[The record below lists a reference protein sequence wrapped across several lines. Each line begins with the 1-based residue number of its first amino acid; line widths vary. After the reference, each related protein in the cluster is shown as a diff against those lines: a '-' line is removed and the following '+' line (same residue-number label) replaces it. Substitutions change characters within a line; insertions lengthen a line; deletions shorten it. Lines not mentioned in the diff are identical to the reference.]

1 MSTPAELVPAEPR
14 KGFHI
19 PVWLVVVLG
28 VLVVGGGA
36 FLVGRAVSHR
46 RERVGFGGRFDG
58 SHAGHPIFWIF
69 VIGIVIAL
77 IVAAI
82 VALVR
87 HYGGPRGQSAMPT
100 APSSAQELLAQR
112 FARGEIDEA
121 EYTARRDVLRG

>member
-1 MSTPAELVPAEPR
+1 MSTPDELVPAESR
-14 KGFHI
+14 KGFHV

-58 SHAGHPIFWIF
+58 GHVGHPIFWIF
-69 VIGIVIAL
+69 VVGIVIAL
-77 IVAAI
+77 IVAAV

-87 HYGGPRGQSAMPT
+87 HYSVPRGQSAMPT
-100 APSSAQELLAQR
+100 APSSAEELLAQR

-121 EYTARRDVLRG
+121 EYRARRDALRG